1 MGQWVAKKTKT
12 VVTPTSLCPGCRSTP
27 STSTIGGNEIGSTGG
42 NASID
47 AAGSVS
53 LGPPGFAA
61 PGTSPSKFFVD
72 RSGVRTRQ
80 ANHTHTT
87 SDVTRPTVTSELRL
101 EDRLRGK
108 RLSCPMR

>member
-27 STSTIGGNEIGSTGG
+27 STSMIGGNEISSTGG
-42 NASID
+42 NASSD
-47 AAGSVS
+47 AAVWVALRVGQLGTAWLCGS
-53 LGPPGFAA
+53 
-61 PGTSPSKFFVD
+61 GTSPSKFFVD

-101 EDRLRGK
+101 
-108 RLSCPMR
+108 